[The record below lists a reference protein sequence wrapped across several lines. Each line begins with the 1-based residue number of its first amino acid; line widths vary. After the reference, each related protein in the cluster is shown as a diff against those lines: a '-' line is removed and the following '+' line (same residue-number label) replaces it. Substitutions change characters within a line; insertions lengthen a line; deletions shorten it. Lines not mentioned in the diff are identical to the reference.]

1 MSKDKSLKRILSES
15 RTRSTNIGLVAVV
28 VVLVSLYVAAQE
40 PAIPAPQDSKQQET
54 RAQEAKPKDGKAAAK
69 PAFTLKIKTKPILN
83 LSLKAEKAKLA
94 DVTEQLSKG
103 LKIPVFLGQ
112 GMEKQL
118 ISVEFS
124 DLTLEP
130 ATQLMAPELYIDY
143 EINMAAGNQ
152 PRPLGIFFYAANQSE
167 PPANAVV
174 RGNNQSLLV
183 EGNTEDGVEPE
194 TEEEKKKQEEQP
206 LRVVFEN
213 NSLTVKAKHQPL
225 ALVLLK
231 IGEELG
237 IPVDISSE
245 TSEIVDTVI
254 NKLPIED
261 AIRQL
266 SPNVKLFMRADL
278 QHAERRALRLVLGG
292 PEKVTQQTP

>member
-1 MSKDKSLKRILSES
+1 
-15 RTRSTNIGLVAVV
+15 
-28 VVLVSLYVAAQE
+28 VAAQE
-40 PAIPAPQDSKQQET
+40 PAIPASQNSKQQET
-54 RAQEAKPKDGKAAAK
+54 RAQEAIPREAAR
-69 PAFTLKIKTKPILN
+69 PAFTLKVKTKPILN
-83 LSLKAEKAKLA
+83 LSLKAEKARLA
-94 DVTEQLSKG
+94 DLTEQLSKS

-112 GMEKQL
+112 GMEKHL

-124 DLTLEP
+124 ELTLEP
-130 ATQLMAPELYIDY
+130 AMQLLAPQVYIDY
-143 EINMAAGNQ
+143 EINTAAGNQ

-206 LRVVFEN
+206 LRVLFEN

-225 ALVLLK
+225 PLVLLK
-231 IGEELG
+231 IGDELG

-245 TSEIVDTVI
+245 SPEIVDTVI

>member
-1 MSKDKSLKRILSES
+1 
-15 RTRSTNIGLVAVV
+15 
-28 VVLVSLYVAAQE
+28 VAAQE
-40 PAIPAPQDSKQQET
+40 PAIPALQDSKQQEIK
-54 RAQEAKPKDGKAAAK
+54 AQAAKPKEERAATK
-69 PAFTLKIKTKPILN
+69 PAFTLKVKAKPILN

-94 DVTEQLSKG
+94 DVTEQLSRN

-124 DLTLEP
+124 ELTLEP
-130 ATQLMAPELYIDY
+130 AMQLLAPEVYIDY

-174 RGNNQSLLV
+174 RGNNQSLLI
-183 EGNTEDGVEPE
+183 EGNTEDGVEPQ
-194 TEEEKKKQEEQP
+194 TDEEKKKLEEQP
-206 LRVVFEN
+206 LQVLFEDDF
-213 NSLTVKAKHQPL
+213 LTVRAKHQPL

-231 IGEELG
+231 IGDELG

-245 TSEIVDTVI
+245 SSEIVDMVI
-254 NKLPIED
+254 NKLPVED
-261 AIRQL
+261 AIRRL
-266 SPNVKLFMRADL
+266 SPNVKLFMRAVL

-292 PEKVTQQTP
+292 PERVTQQAP

>member
-1 MSKDKSLKRILSES
+1 MSS
-15 RTRSTNIGLVAVV
+15 IG
-28 VVLVSLYVAAQE
+28 AAQS
-40 PAIPAPQDSKQQET
+40 PAKPASQASGQEET
-54 RAQEAKPKDGKAAAK
+54 RVQEAKPKDEKAAAK
-69 PAFTLKIKTKPILN
+69 PAFTLKVKTKPILN
-83 LSLKAEKAKLA
+83 LSLKAEKARLA
-94 DVTEQLSKG
+94 DVTEQLSKS

-118 ISVEFS
+118 VSVEFS
-124 DLTLEP
+124 ELTLEP
-130 ATQLMAPELYIDY
+130 AVQLLAPEVYIDY

-174 RGNNQSLLV
+174 RGNNQSMLV

-194 TEEEKKKQEEQP
+194 SDEEKKKLEEQP
-206 LRVVFEN
+206 LRVLFEN

-231 IGEELG
+231 FADELG
-237 IPVDISSE
+237 IPGDISSE
-245 TSEIVDTVI
+245 SSEIVDTVI

-278 QHAERRALRLVLGG
+278 QHAY
-292 PEKVTQQTP
+292 